1 MSEDTCDVIGAY
13 TTTSEYVIDGVTYR
27 CIAHHGE
34 KRLRH
39 DRQSGIRLHWD
50 DGSVTTT
57 GEGLA
62 KALAN
67 LDRPPHQDSVACQT
81 RAIIAGLS
89 IGLPIFAVFCLW
101 EFTR

>member
-13 TTTSEYVIDGVTYR
+13 TTTSEYVINGITYR

-34 KRLRH
+34 KRLRP
-39 DRQSGIRLHWD
+39 DRDSGIRLHWD

-67 LDRPPHQDSVACQT
+67 LDRPPPQDSVASQMH
-81 RAIIAGLS
+81 AIIVGLS
-89 IGLPIFAVFCLW
+89 IGLPIFAVLCLW
-101 EFTR
+101 ECTR